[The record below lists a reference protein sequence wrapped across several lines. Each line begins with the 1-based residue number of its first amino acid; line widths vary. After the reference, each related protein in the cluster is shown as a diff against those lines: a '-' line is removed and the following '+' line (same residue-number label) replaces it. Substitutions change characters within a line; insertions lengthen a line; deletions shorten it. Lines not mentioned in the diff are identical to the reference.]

1 VDVPKFVVIDELHLT
16 VRLPAAAPDRR
27 VRAAVRALAGKELMA
42 RLRRAV
48 RDVLRPTAPLAGCR
62 VTLAR

>member
-1 VDVPKFVVIDELHLT
+1 MGKFVVIDEMWVR
-16 VRLPAAAPDRR
+16 VRLPAGATDRQ